1 MIYVACGLI
10 MMIVG
15 LLWFLVPAK
24 SQDRLSGYLSYL
36 AQTNKD
42 SFQFAQKMGARYNF
56 LVGLVQFLLGLAI
69 HFLGGDKYFLVWLLT
84 FVIFIIIPFA
94 LTEKSLQKFLQK
106 RHELPHDYVKPDEVK
121 RQKVKGFRDL

>member
-1 MIYVACGLI
+1 

-15 LLWFLVPAK
+15 FLWYVAPARRP
-24 SQDRLSGYLSYL
+24 DRLYGYISYL

-69 HFLGGDKYFLVWLLT
+69 HFLGGDKYFIVWLLT

-94 LTEKSLQKFLQK
+94 LTEKSLQKFLQS
-106 RHELPHDYVKPDEVK
+106 RHELPHDYVKPDDIK
-121 RQKVKGFRDL
+121 HQKVKGFRDL